1 MTEFAY
7 VDSLICTCHMCRM
20 GQGSVDMMMALV
32 IKRDN
37 AGNEESTCQMVSV
50 E

>member
-1 MTEFAY
+1 
-7 VDSLICTCHMCRM
+7 M

-37 AGNEESTCQMVSV
+37 AGDEDDVRKYGFKGFNLSIKIRFFKLQRFII
-50 E
+50 